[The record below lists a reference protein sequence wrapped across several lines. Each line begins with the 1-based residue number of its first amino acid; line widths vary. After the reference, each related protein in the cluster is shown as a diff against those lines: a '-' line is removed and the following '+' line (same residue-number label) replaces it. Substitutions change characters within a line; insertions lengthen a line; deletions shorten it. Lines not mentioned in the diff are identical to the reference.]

1 VKPASKTVAR
11 PIPHNHSA
19 IQRGKTPATHKPVK
33 RPNATRKPAHKAA
46 PHKAP
51 THPDTKA

>member
-19 IQRGKTPATHKPVK
+19 IQRDKTPAIHKPVK
-33 RPNATRKPAHKAA
+33 RPNPIRKPAHKAA
-46 PHKAP
+46 AHR
-51 THPDTKA
+51 DTKA